1 MKDQKKILYFEIIL
15 TLTLVLM
22 PVFLLREILSYYSL
36 AVPAV
41 LIAGIFVSWLTRK
54 TQALFGK
61 IFLNAG
67 AILTLVWIIY
77 SILHSSLEYKEV
89 ILIFIKSILVLECI
103 FSFCLFSQGSLSL
116 MQNLS
121 LALFMSHPLFLAGFD
136 KVVSL
141 VYFALWLIV
150 IKLKLYLLVSGEFNK
165 ESKVKYSFF
174 VGMAFFALAAFIA
187 WFALSNLSVGKIK
200 KGGFLSEEDKE
211 MGKLESSPKEY
222 YDMQDQIQSK
232 VLNLIPQ
239 LDRTEQRYEI
249 VTLLNKLIKDS
260 PDVMEVDKA
269 QTGLISMLRNPG
281 SGVNKNDADKLITLI
296 KKYSREKANINL
308 RMAKDQAVNAL
319 QKKPFDLAKKV
330 SFLSRINKISGA
342 NSTEELNKSGAELNK
357 MIEDSSLNNSD
368 KRELKD
374 SINKL
379 KDWKMLE
386 LYRKKMDMVQKRI
399 DELKDPG
406 LKKEL
411 SDLLKD
417 TEEMEE
423 PAQSENIKNKIE
435 RLKKDEL
442 TANEKDILDRL
453 KELADLKADM
463 IMESNSKETKNE
475 LKDLESL
482 AQYSP
487 EEFNKAV
494 DDIKN
499 AQDAKDLSKAFS
511 DFKEKF
517 GDNKEALDK
526 ISELVKE
533 KSEMLLKDNLDSLNS
548 QLENNLN
555 SEVSKEI
562 SDKLQDLELYKD
574 QGKVNKDAEKIEER
588 LQQLSQQGIIS
599 KQTKDALKTD
609 VGEVRDLLLVKL
621 EAEGVS
627 EGRDTQK
634 PESGDSQNKFRES
647 VDSSSLKDTNKDIF
661 RKMQQEAGKADNITK
676 LNNLEE
682 VSDKESQRMVGEG
695 EKKEEVQDLKNEFKD
710 LCEIKKMFVIDKAI
724 SQIMDNLEQLKMNN
738 PDVASEVEE
747 RLEEIREAKNN
758 EELEKQVKELEEYI
772 NSQESQI
779 KENDK
784 NDSGNDESDFVIRIF
799 PSRVVIPVGAMA
811 YLRASAV
818 FKDMFLKDV
827 SSELEWYTSDGTV
840 AVVDGRGVVHA
851 ISKGNVKVFAKY
863 KGVKSSEVEITVTD
877 LIPAELLENIKS
889 RV

>member
-1 MKDQKKILYFEIIL
+1 MHNREKILYFEIIL
-15 TLTLVLM
+15 TFALVLL

-36 AVPAV
+36 VIPAA
-41 LIAGIFVSWLTRK
+41 LIFGIFISWVTRK
-54 TQALFGK
+54 KQDLFGK

-67 AILTLVWIIY
+67 AILILVWIIY

-103 FSFCLFSQGSLSL
+103 FSFCLFSQGALVL

-121 LALFMSHPLFLAGFD
+121 IALFMTHPLFLTGFD
-136 KVVSL
+136 KIVSL
-141 VYFALWLIV
+141 AYFALWLVV
-150 IKLKLYLLVSGEFNK
+150 IKLRLYLFSSGEFNK
-165 ESKVKYSFF
+165 ENKIKYSFF
-174 VGMAFFALAAFIA
+174 MGTALFVLAAFVA
-187 WFALSNLSVGKIK
+187 WFVFMNLSLGKIK
-200 KGGFLSEEDKE
+200 KGGLLSEEDKE

-239 LDRTEQRYEI
+239 LDHAEQRYEI

-260 PDVMEVDKA
+260 PDVMEVEKA
-269 QTGLISMLRNPG
+269 QTGLISMLKNPG
-281 SGVNKNDADKLITLI
+281 SGINKNEADKLITLI

-308 RMAKDQAVNAL
+308 RMAKDQAVSTL

-374 SINKL
+374 SIDKL

-386 LYRKKMDMVQKRI
+386 LYRKKMDMVQKQI
-399 DELKDPG
+399 DELRDPG
-406 LKKEL
+406 LKKEM

-423 PAQSENIKNKIE
+423 SAQAQNIKNKIE
-435 RLKKDEL
+435 SFKKDAL
-442 TANEKDILDRL
+442 TFNEKDILDRL

-463 IMESNSKETKNE
+463 IMESNSKEAKNE

-499 AQDAKDLSKAFS
+499 AQDASDLSKAFS

-548 QLENNLN
+548 QLKDNLN

-562 SDKLQDLELYKD
+562 TDKIQDLELYKD
-574 QGKVNKDAEKIEER
+574 PGKVDKETDKIEER
-588 LQQLSQQGIIS
+588 LQQLSQQGFIS

-621 EAEGVS
+621 EAEGIS
-627 EGRDTQK
+627 KERNTEK
-634 PESGDSQNKFRES
+634 PESEDPQNKFQEL
-647 VDSSSLKDTNKDIF
+647 VENSSLKDSNKDIF

-676 LNNLEE
+676 LNNLQD
-682 VSDKESQRMVGEG
+682 VCDKESQRMVNEG
-695 EKKEEVQDLKNEFKD
+695 EKKEEVRDLKNEFQD
-710 LCEIKKMFVIDKAI
+710 LCEIKKVFVIDKAM
-724 SQIMDNLEQLKMNN
+724 SQIMNNLEQLKMDN
-738 PDVASEVEE
+738 PDVASAVEE
-747 RLEEIREAKNN
+747 RLEEIREARNN
-758 EELEKQVKELEEYI
+758 QELEEKIKELEKYI
-772 NSQESQI
+772 NSQESRI

-784 NDSGNDESDFVIRIF
+784 NNSKDEESDFVIRIF
-799 PSRVVIPVGAMA
+799 PPRVVIPVGAVA

-818 FKDMFLKDV
+818 FKNMFLKDV
-827 SSELEWYTSDGTV
+827 SAELEWYTSDGTI

-851 ISKGNVKVFAKY
+851 VSKGSVKVFAKY
-863 KGVKSSEVEITVTD
+863 KGIKSSEVEIIVTD
-877 LIPAELLENIKS
+877 LIPADLLENIKS